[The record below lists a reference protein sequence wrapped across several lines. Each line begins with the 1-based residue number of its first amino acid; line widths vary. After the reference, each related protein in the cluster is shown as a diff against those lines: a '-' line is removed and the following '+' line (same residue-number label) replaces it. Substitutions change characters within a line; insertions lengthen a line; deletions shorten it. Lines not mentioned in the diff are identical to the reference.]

1 MTLTRMSG
9 VNIPLISVFLFM
21 GYAVTVPRLLPG
33 ARINRFLRSVGE
45 VADFDWVIWDLDDT
59 LVRKDG
65 KVDPEVVARLYD
77 LHNQGKRQLL
87 LTKNL
92 DPEAVLS
99 RLALPR
105 LFEEVR
111 GVTDKPAAVAG
122 LLRDWG
128 IDVARCVMIND
139 SATENLAIQALH
151 PDLRVL
157 QPDVLDVLQREKL
170 R

>member
-1 MTLTRMSG
+1 MSG

-87 LTKNL
+87 LTKNV

-139 SATENLAIQALH
+139 SVTENLAIQALN
-151 PDLRVL
+151 PDLRVI
-157 QPDVLDVLQREKL
+157 QPDVLDLLQREKL
-170 R
+170 G